1 MFTFKIYL
9 SKKIKRSLQLLLV
22 SALLI
27 ANVNFTELISLSRS
41 INIGSTS
48 SPPFNALTVQ
58 DQQGSDNNLNSH
70 VEFKPIDKRY
80 VGISQFNAPS
90 IPNPTIQELKF
101 HANYH
106 GLEKSTE
113 HLEFQL
119 LNNLDKWLPIADNFN
134 AQNGLRGNDI
144 NSSIKDADQFIDNNQ
159 QEALRYKAK
168 NSVDKNQPDYF
179 AFKINSSGSNST
191 MAISAFTDTD
201 GTTAMPR
208 TTTGNRRG
216 RWQPVPGLKWQIQY
230 TGTLDTS
237 LNVDVYNID
246 LFDISTKVISEL
258 QSKGKH
264 VICYFSAG
272 SYENWRPDASA
283 FPASVLGRKLD
294 SWAGEKWLDI
304 RQLDILIPIM
314 QARMKLAV
322 DKGCHAVDPDNVDG
336 YSNNTGFPLSYND
349 QLAYNIAIANA
360 AHNLGLAVSLKNDV
374 EQIKDLVNHFD
385 FAVNEKCFQYDECTT
400 LIPFISAGKAVFGIE
415 YYLSD
420 SSFCPHANAMNFDFL
435 KKKLSLD
442 AWRKSCR

>member
-9 SKKIKRSLQLLLV
+9 PKKIKRSLQLLLV
-22 SALLI
+22 SALLT
-27 ANVNFTELISLSRS
+27 ANVNFTEFISLSRS

-101 HANYH
+101 HANYR
-106 GLEKSTE
+106 GPEKSTE
-113 HLEFQL
+113 HQEFQL
-119 LNNLDKWLPIADNFN
+119 LNNFEKWLPIADNFN
-134 AQNGLRGNDI
+134 AQNGLRSNDI
-144 NSSIKDADQFIDNNQ
+144 NSSIKDAGQFIDNNQ
-159 QEALRYKAK
+159 QEALRYKTK
-168 NSVDKNQPDYF
+168 SSVDKNQPDYF

-191 MAISAFTDTD
+191 MAISGFTD

-208 TTTGNRRG
+208 TTTRNRRG

-246 LFDISTKVISEL
+246 LFDISAKVISEL

-264 VICYFSAG
+264 IICYFSAG
-272 SYENWRPDASA
+272 SYENWRPDANA
-283 FPASVLGRKLD
+283 FPASILGRKLD

-314 QARMKLAV
+314 QARMKLAA

-349 QLAYNIAIANA
+349 QLAYNIAIANT

-385 FAVNEKCFQYDECTT
+385 FAVNEKCFQYDECTM

-420 SSFCPHANAMNFDFL
+420 SSFCPRANAMNFDFL